1 MEEKFLILTS
11 DAEFK
16 IIIQIPLHLALI
28 FLLIMNLKS
37 FIISISVNDKETFKI
52 IFSLSCK
59 LGKQLTVYREILK
72 ND

>member
-1 MEEKFLILTS
+1 
-11 DAEFK
+11 
-16 IIIQIPLHLALI
+16 
-28 FLLIMNLKS
+28 MNLKS

>member
-28 FLLIMNLKS
+28 F
-37 FIISISVNDKETFKI
+37 FIDNEFKI
-52 IFSLSCK
+52 IHHF
-59 LGKQLTVYREILK
+59 Y
-72 ND
+72 